1 MSGDREVMQINRD
14 ECGGIYTSR
23 IHDEVSSSG
32 WNCSAAPPPPLRLQL
47 RACKH
52 GGRGPASAE
61 PALAAAER
69 DSSDS
74 ERILH
79 SAPQNPRYL
88 VSVLA
93 GATRPIRN
101 ERGLR
106 SPSCRPRPSP
116 PLLPSNHTTSGP
128 RPAILAPASR
138 TSVRPSCLLADPARG
153 ATAAAPPHPRRQRRR
168 PRGKPAAA
176 GPPSRTPQTPPP
188 GGGRNRR
195 RDVACRGGNRPE
207 SAQGPTLPRI
217 HSRASDSTPAF
228 RQGTRDC
235 RRQQPAMV
243 LLNS

>member
-153 ATAAAPPHPRRQRRR
+153 ATAAAPTPSAEAAAPTPRQAGCGRPAVPHAANPTTGWRAQSPAGCRLPRR
-168 PRGKPAAA
+168 KPA
-176 GPPSRTPQTPPP
+176 
-188 GGGRNRR
+188 
-195 RDVACRGGNRPE
+195 
-207 SAQGPTLPRI
+207 
-217 HSRASDSTPAF
+217 
-228 RQGTRDC
+228 
-235 RRQQPAMV
+235 
-243 LLNS
+243 